1 MGMIETPLP
10 DLMIL
15 LTAAVAIVAG
25 FRTLRLSPVLGYLVA
40 GMLIGPGGLKLVH
53 ESENM
58 DAIAE
63 FGIVFLLFMIGLD
76 LSWNKLKTMRSQVFV
91 IGSAQVIITAMAF
104 AGVAYALGVN
114 PLGSIIIGFGLALS
128 STALVLQV
136 LESRGELAGQTGRL
150 SLAILI
156 LQDIAVLPLL
166 VLLPILA
173 TGVGSIGE
181 QLSIAG
187 IRALIALCAIAIV
200 GRFLLRPLFRAVARL
215 DIDELFV
222 ATTLL
227 VVFGMAWATEA
238 AGLSSALGAFIAGL
252 LIAETEFQH
261 QIEADVKPYKSLLMG
276 LFFMTIGMKI
286 NADFLSAHALEVLF
300 WAVGILG
307 IKSVILFVLLRLRKF
322 TRRTSIHVALLMAQG
337 GEFGFILFALAEQL
351 GLLPK
356 TLSESLLVAITV
368 SMAVTPL
375 LDSLGALIERRG
387 WYRVR
392 MAPEMVAQETAD
404 VAGHVVLAGFGSM
417 GQLIGEFLTTEK
429 IPFVALDTNP
439 RDVAQGRRKQQPV
452 FYGDATRPE
461 VLQSIGVARARAVII
476 TLHEP
481 EKAQA
486 MLVTIRQNHPDL
498 PILVRAGNL
507 EQAKHLQ
514 SLGATLAV
522 PELQV
527 ASKRLIAGLLASLN
541 RPEEEIQ
548 RALEVLRS

>member
-1 MGMIETPLP
+1 MMETPLP
-10 DLMIL
+10 DLLVL
-15 LTAAVAIVAG
+15 LAAAVAIVAG
-25 FRTLRLSPVLGYLVA
+25 FRTIRLSPVLGYLVA
-40 GMLIGPGGLKLVH
+40 GMVIGPGGLKLVQNVDH
-53 ESENM
+53 M
-58 DAIAE
+58 DGIAD

-76 LSWNKLKTMRSQVFV
+76 LSWDKLKAMRSQVLL
-91 IGSAQVIITAMAF
+91 IGTCQVALTAAAF
-104 AGVAYALGVN
+104 ALAAHVLG
-114 PLGSIIIGFGLALS
+114 LEWMAASIVGCGLALS

-156 LQDIAVLPLL
+156 LQDLAVLPLL

-173 TGVGSIGE
+173 TGTGSIAE

-187 IRALIALCAIAIV
+187 IRALIALCAIALV
-200 GRFLLRPLFRAVARL
+200 GRLLLRPLFRLVARL

-286 NADFLSAHALEVLF
+286 DGAFLLEHAQEILF
-300 WAVGILG
+300 LALGILG
-307 IKSVILFVLLRLRKF
+307 IKSVILFVLLRVRKF
-322 TRRTSIHVALLMAQG
+322 SRRTSMHVALLMAQG

-351 GLLPK
+351 HLLPQN
-356 TLSESLLVAITV
+356 LSENLLVAITV

-375 LDSLGALIERRG
+375 LDSLGALLERRW

-392 MAPEMVAQETAD
+392 MAPELLVQETAD
-404 VAGHVVLAGFGSM
+404 VAGHVVLAGYGSM
-417 GQLIGEFLTTEK
+417 GQLIAEFLTTEK

-452 FYGDATRPE
+452 FYGDATRPG
-461 VLQSIGVARARAVII
+461 VLESIGVARARAVII
-476 TLHEP
+476 TIHEP

-486 MLVTIRQNHPDL
+486 MLVTMRQHYPIL

-507 EQAKHLQ
+507 AQAKQLQ
-514 SLGATLAV
+514 ALGATLAV

-527 ASKRLIAGLLASLN
+527 ASKRLIAGLLASLG

-548 RALEVLRS
+548 RALEVLRG

>member
-1 MGMIETPLP
+1 MIETPLP
-10 DLMIL
+10 DVMIL
-15 LTAAVAIVAG
+15 LAAAVAIVAG
-25 FRTLRLSPVLGYLVA
+25 FRSMRLSPVLGYLVA
-40 GMLIGPGGLKLVH
+40 GMVIGPGGLKLVH
-53 ESENM
+53 EPEQM
-58 DAIAE
+58 HGIAE

-76 LSWNKLKTMRSQVFV
+76 LSWDKLKAMRSQVLL
-91 IGSAQVIITAMAF
+91 IGSAQVLITALAF
-104 AGVAYALGVN
+104 AGAALAFGVN
-114 PLGSIIIGFGLALS
+114 PLGATIIGFGLALS

-156 LQDIAVLPLL
+156 LQDLAVLPLL

-173 TGVGSIGE
+173 TGTGSIVE

-187 IRALIALCAIAIV
+187 VRAVIALCGITLV

-227 VVFGMAWATEA
+227 VVFGMAWTTEA

-286 NADFLSAHALEVLF
+286 NAAFLYEHALEVLF
-300 WAVGILG
+300 WAVGLLG
-307 IKSVILFVLLRLRKF
+307 IKSVILFVLMRLKKF
-322 TRRTSIHVALLMAQG
+322 SRRTSIHVALLMAQG

-351 GLLPK
+351 GLLEQ
-356 TLSESLLVAITV
+356 TLSESLLVAVTV

-375 LDSLGALIERRG
+375 LDSLGALIERRW
-387 WYRVR
+387 WYRIR
-392 MAPEMVAQETAD
+392 MAPELLAQETAD
-404 VAGHVVLAGFGSM
+404 VAGHVVLAGYGSM
-417 GQLIGEFLTTEK
+417 GQLIAEFLTTEK

-452 FYGDATRPE
+452 FYGDATRPD
-461 VLQSIGVARARAVII
+461 VLASIGVARARAVII
-476 TLHEP
+476 TIHEP

-486 MLVTIRQNHPDL
+486 MLVTMRQHYPDL
-498 PILVRAGNL
+498 PILVRAGDL
-507 EQAKHLQ
+507 AQAKQLQ
-514 SLGATLAV
+514 ALGATLAV

-548 RALEVLRS
+548 RALEVLRG